1 MSDASADLMHT
12 VSPHGAVNRPDEAQA
27 ARLQQVSW
35 SATP

>member
-1 MSDASADLMHT
+1 MSDASADLMHM
-12 VSPHGAVNRPDEAQA
+12 VPHGGVVNRPDEAQA